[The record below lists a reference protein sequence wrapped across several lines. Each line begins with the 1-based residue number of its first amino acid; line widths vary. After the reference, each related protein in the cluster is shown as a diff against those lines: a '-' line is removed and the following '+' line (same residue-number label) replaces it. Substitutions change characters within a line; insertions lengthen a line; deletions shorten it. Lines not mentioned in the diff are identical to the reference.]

1 MSMWMLKTRRWKE
14 VEDDDVEEL
23 DDEDGVVM
31 DVADVDV
38 QTARFEDEGPSAA
51 TRGHTW
57 RGSAQQG
64 GVTRFCTVAA
74 QHGLACQGPR
84 PLSARRCSVRAVS
97 SAGEHR
103 PYKPRVAGSIPAPP
117 IPHRSEES
125 TTAPSG
131 GRMPS
136 KPRPSSRRS
145 VATSTFPDAA
155 HSTAADVKFTA
166 TERPSPAAMRS

>member
-1 MSMWMLKTRRWKE
+1 VVVVVVLPRVVDVAAVHVVVVVSRVVDVVVDVEDEKVEE
-14 VEDDDVEEL
+14 VEDDDLDEL

-74 QHGLACQGPR
+74 QHALHVR
-84 PLSARRCSVRAVS
+84 VRA
-97 SAGEHR
+97 R
-103 PYKPRVAGSIPAPP
+103 
-117 IPHRSEES
+117 
-125 TTAPSG
+125 
-131 GRMPS
+131 
-136 KPRPSSRRS
+136 
-145 VATSTFPDAA
+145 
-155 HSTAADVKFTA
+155 
-166 TERPSPAAMRS
+166 